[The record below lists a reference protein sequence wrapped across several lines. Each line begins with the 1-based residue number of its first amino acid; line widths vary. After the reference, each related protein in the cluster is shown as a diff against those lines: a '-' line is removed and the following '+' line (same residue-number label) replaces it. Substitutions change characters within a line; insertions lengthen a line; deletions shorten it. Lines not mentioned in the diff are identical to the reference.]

1 MINVNWSVF
10 VQIINFLFLIWA
22 LNLILYKPIRQILAR
37 RREKI
42 AGMEESIEGAN
53 SDAEQRGEA
62 FKAGVKEARVKGLTE
77 KEALVQSAADEE
89 KKIIEEI
96 NKKSQA
102 NLAEI
107 KEKIAKDTAEVKA
120 SLQQEI
126 DAFAEAIGQKILGR
140 VV

>member
-1 MINVNWSVF
+1 
-10 VQIINFLFLIWA
+10 
-22 LNLILYKPIRQILAR
+22 
-37 RREKI
+37 
-42 AGMEESIEGAN
+42 MEESIEGAN

-62 FKAGVKEARVKGLTE
+62 FKTGVKKARVKGLTE
-77 KEALVQSAADEE
+77 KEAIVQSAADEE

-102 NLAEI
+102 NLVEI
-107 KEKIAKDTAEVKA
+107 KEKIAKDVAEVKA

-126 DAFAEAIGQKILGR
+126 DVFAEAIGQKILGR

>member
-42 AGMEESIEGAN
+42 VGMEESIEGAN

-62 FKAGVKEARVKGLTE
+62 FKTGVKEARVKGLTE
-77 KEALVQSAADEE
+77 KEAIVQSAADEE

-102 NLAEI
+102 NLADI

>member
-1 MINVNWSVF
+1 MVNVNWSVF

-42 AGMEESIEGAN
+42 VGMEESIEGAN

-62 FKAGVKEARVKGLTE
+62 FKTGVKEARVKGLKE
-77 KEALVQSAADEE
+77 KEVLIQSAADKE
-89 KKIIEEI
+89 KNIIEEI

-102 NLAEI
+102 NLVEI
-107 KEKIAKDTAEVKA
+107 KEKIAKDTAKVKA

>member
-1 MINVNWSVF
+1 MVNVNWSVF

>member
-1 MINVNWSVF
+1 MVNVNWSVF

-42 AGMEESIEGAN
+42 VGMEESIEGAN
-53 SDAEQRGEA
+53 NDAEQRGEA
-62 FKAGVKEARVKGLTE
+62 FKTGVKEARVKGLTE
-77 KEALVQSAADEE
+77 KEAIVQSAADEE

-102 NLAEI
+102 NLVEI
-107 KEKIAKDTAEVKA
+107 KEKIAKDTAKVRA